1 MNGRKCCCHLN
12 SSRMGDKT
20 KRLEIL
26 VVSMI
31 FTNICVIV
39 LLLNTQM
46 NGVDK
51 EQISKTQ
58 SLPRSNAHEMKA
70 NQLSR
75 IHLTSQYHQEDANKY
90 FYNNDR
96 WDYKQRNDLKTSN
109 NPRNS
114 NNLPVLY
121 QYCPEGGT
129 MLGNVDKS
137 FSLFDNTVVKI
148 GVFSHKQNKYAFHFK
163 RMKQLKF

>member
-1 MNGRKCCCHLN
+1 MNGRKYCCHLN
-12 SSRMGDKT
+12 SSRMGNKT
-20 KRLEIL
+20 NRLEIL

-58 SLPRSNAHEMKA
+58 SLPRSSAHEMKA

-75 IHLTSQYHQEDANKY
+75 IQLTSQYHQEDANKF

-148 GVFSHKQNKYAFHFK
+148 SVFSHEQNKYAFHFK